1 MMAEFE
7 NENLRKKRELEART
21 LCFAVGV
28 FKLLKTLPDDI
39 VLRVIGFQLGKS
51 ASSIGA
57 NYREANRAESRADF
71 SHKLGI
77 VLKETSETG
86 YWIDLLD
93 ALYPDNE
100 TLRHL
105 KAEIEEFLRLFQ
117 ASIRSL
123 KGNRK
128 S

>member
-1 MMAEFE
+1 MTEFE

-21 LCFAVGV
+21 LRFAVGV

-39 VLRVIGFQLGKS
+39 ALRVIGFQLGKS

-71 SHKLGI
+71 IHKLGI
-77 VLKETSETG
+77 VLKETSETE
-86 YWIDLLD
+86 YWIDILS
-93 ALYPDNE
+93 ALYANSE
-100 TLRHL
+100 TLQHL
-105 KAEIEEFLRLFQ
+105 KAEIGEFLRLFQ
-117 ASIRSL
+117 ATNRSL
-123 KGNRK
+123 RAKAQ